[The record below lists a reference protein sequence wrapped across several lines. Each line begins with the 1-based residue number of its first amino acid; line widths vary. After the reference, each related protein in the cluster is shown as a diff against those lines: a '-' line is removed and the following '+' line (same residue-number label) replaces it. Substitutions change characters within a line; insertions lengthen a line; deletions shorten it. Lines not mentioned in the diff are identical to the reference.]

1 MSELKT
7 ESTDTKKKKGVRIGK
22 GLLVW
27 GAVLVAVL
35 AVRLSG
41 LLTVNIVSG
50 ESMVPTYGNNDIVI
64 GSALPIWTGNLERGD
79 IVTAKTDEYEII
91 KRVVGLPGETIRI
104 SEGKVYIN
112 DEELTEEYLGEDYQ
126 DLTTYEED
134 FVLGEG
140 QYFIMGDNRN
150 NSKDSRFYGP
160 FSVEDLRSEVLI
172 RIPLS
177 EM

>member
-1 MSELKT
+1 MSESEIKT
-7 ESTDTKKKKGVRIGK
+7 ETKKKSRNIRIGK
-22 GLLVW
+22 GLIVW
-27 GAVLVAVL
+27 GAVLVAIL

-50 ESMVPTYGNNDIVI
+50 ESMVPTYGDNDIVI
-64 GSALPIWTGNLERGD
+64 GSALPVWTGKLERGD
-79 IVTAKTDEYEII
+79 IVTAKTDQYEII

-112 DEELTEEYLGEDYQ
+112 DEELSEEYLGEDYQ

-134 FVLGEG
+134 FVLGPD

-160 FSVEDLRSEVLI
+160 FSVEDIRSEVLL